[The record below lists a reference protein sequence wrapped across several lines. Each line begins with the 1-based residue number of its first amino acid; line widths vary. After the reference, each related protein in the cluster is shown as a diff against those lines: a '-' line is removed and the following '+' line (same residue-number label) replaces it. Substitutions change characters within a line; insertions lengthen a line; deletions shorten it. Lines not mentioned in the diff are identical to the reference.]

1 MADIII
7 NGPEGQ
13 STINNIPAWATEA
26 TQATMAKTM
35 IGVGN
40 KAEKI
45 EAVLQLM
52 LRGYEKL
59 REANSKGDKDMSKW
73 LNILA
78 KNDKTELQ
86 EGKKSTK
93 EISEG
98 LKELEKVQ
106 ADGLAELGK
115 LNSNTSNQNE
125 SLDKILKDL
134 SNSSNG
140 MLSFASIGGKT
151 LGGLGLA
158 INIAAKALGA
168 FGTVILVA
176 ANFVKNEFLDVFRF
190 FNNSLSA
197 GTGGIV
203 GLTHAVDNVAT
214 SANLAGMSLE
224 EFGDFAQQNSKILR
238 TLSARGFADLY
249 TKSLLAQDGLLA
261 IGMTADDAVE
271 SIMTELEY
279 RRRFGMMVAG
289 GGRDLQNSLVQ
300 SATDLRKFANAVGM
314 SEADLRAQS
323 EIQENNVDQLRL
335 RGKTLGA
342 SEQDIINNS
351 QYIARQLG
359 ALSMEDMINP
369 LFEAIS
375 KGSVGL
381 SDEMTSLGV
390 AFPGLMDIVNDAAQ
404 EFTMTGNLNKN
415 LGMEIATLF
424 DTMSD
429 VDAMNLRSL
438 VDAGVPAADA
448 ISNLQKQIGKFSAN
462 QLKKFQEDFDES
474 RLTMQN
480 TFNRLGFIVN
490 QGTASI
496 GDFGKT
502 VLLSGL
508 GFTKTIDDAGNE
520 TYNFNEGIEAL
531 GDSILAVTGRIFG
544 ENNSLYETVGFFNDY
559 IKAMFG
565 GIQKGETQDD
575 FEQRLDDA
583 RKLFVG
589 KINAFAEKLGDDL
602 NKELI
607 AGTLGSTISKMFQNL
622 IDGVAISIYEKT
634 GVDMGVGD
642 IYARRIREGRMG
654 MNQYREYAGDF
665 SSGDR
670 EVLSDQIFKEIIH
683 QQGNEMKITPKMS
696 GAVGG
701 FTDGEGANIQRLM
714 KGARGS
720 NYREGFDA
728 FMDDLNRVTDGQFG
742 EQFEKYFTSN
752 NKLKSGLSAN
762 DIKEADRLL
771 DMLNQRYMEVAD
783 FNRSSLDE
791 LTTLTK
797 LAENNGLDVQ
807 YASSELLD
815 HMFYKSGVFGLAEGQ
830 KLKTDI
836 DEDLRDMPYH
846 IQDAYMKFFQQS
858 FAEHGIDYVTSDGFA
873 NTMLNELNSGL
884 FREGLGNL
892 GFANTKLGFVNVKRG
907 AHQMPFYHGNTR
919 DRAQYGA
926 GKDVRFADEDF
937 ASFGGE
943 YMNSMKDNFLHF
955 KEYNKLVEMLNKLDS
970 RYTLDDK
977 SQNLVDEMRI
987 LVESNKRVSDNLNN
1001 VSNAISN
1008 DNST

>member
-35 IGVGN
+35 IGVGK

-78 KNDKTELQ
+78 KNDKVELA
-86 EGKKSTK
+86 EGKKATK

-151 LGGLGLA
+151 LGGLGRA
-158 INIAAKALGA
+158 IGIASTALGA
-168 FGTVILVA
+168 FGTVILLA

-203 GLTHAVDNVAT
+203 GLTHAVDNIAT

-261 IGMTADDAVE
+261 IGMTAEDAVE
-271 SIMTELEY
+271 SMMTELEY

-314 SEADLRAQS
+314 SEADLRSQS
-323 EIQENNVDQLRL
+323 EIQESNVDQLRL
-335 RGKTLGA
+335 VGKTLGA

-375 KGSVGL
+375 RGSVGL

-390 AFPGLMDIVNDAAQ
+390 AFPGLMDIVNDAAH
-404 EFTMTGNLNKN
+404 EFNMTGNLNKS

-462 QLKKFQEDFDES
+462 QLKKFQEEFDSS
-474 RLTMQN
+474 RLAMQN
-480 TFNRLGFIVN
+480 TFNKLGFIVN

-502 VLLSGL
+502 ALISAL
-508 GFTKTIDDAGNE
+508 GFSKTIDDAGNE
-520 TYNFNEGIEAL
+520 VYNFEEGL
-531 GDSILAVTGRIFG
+531 QDMGDSILAVTGRIFG

-565 GIQKGETQDD
+565 GVQKGETQED

-622 IDGVAISIYEKT
+622 IDGIAISVYEKT
-634 GVDMGVGD
+634 GVDMGVSD
-642 IYARRIREGRMG
+642 IYARQIREGRMG
-654 MNQYREYAGDF
+654 IDQYRQYAGNF

-670 EVLSDQIFKEIIH
+670 EVLSDQIFKDIIH
-683 QQGNEMKITPKMS
+683 QAGKEKKITKRMS

-701 FTDGEGANIQRLM
+701 YMEGDDADIQRLM
-714 KGARGS
+714 KGSRGS
-720 NYREGFDA
+720 KNREGFDA
-728 FMDDLNRVTDGQFG
+728 FMEDLNRVTDGRFEQQFD
-742 EQFEKYFTSN
+742 KYFKTNASGI
-752 NKLKSGLSAN
+752 KQKDGLSENEKTEAN
-762 DIKEADRLL
+762 NLL
-771 DMLNQRYMEVAD
+771 EILNQRYMEVAD
-783 FNRSSLDE
+783 FNRTSLDE

-807 YASSELLD
+807 YASSELLSKMGD
-815 HMFYKSGVFGLAEGQ
+815 SGVYGLAEGQ
-830 KLKTDI
+830 KLLTDI
-836 DEDLRDMPYH
+836 DKHLKDMPYAV
-846 IQDAYMKFFQQS
+846 QDAYVRFFSQS
-858 FAEHGIDYVTSDGFA
+858 FAEQGINYANDSGFA
-873 NTMLNELNSGL
+873 NSTQNNLNSAL
-884 FREGLGNL
+884 YREGL
-892 GFANTKLGFVNVKRG
+892 TKLGVVNGVIPKYNFNHDGTRNRAKYNNPRG
-907 AHQMPFYHGNTR
+907 GEAS
-919 DRAQYGA
+919 
-926 GKDVRFADEDF
+926 FADQDF
-937 ASFGGE
+937 ATFGGE
-943 YMNSMKDNFLHF
+943 YINSMKDNFLHY
-955 KEYNKLVEMLNKLDS
+955 KEYNKLVEMLNNLDS
-970 RYTLDDK
+970 RYTLDSD
-977 SQNLVDEMRI
+977 SQQLIDGMRD
-987 LVESNKRVSDNLNN
+987 LVEKNRDVSDRLNN
-1001 VSNAISN
+1001 LTNAISN

>member
-78 KNDKTELQ
+78 KNDKVELQ

-115 LNSNTSNQNE
+115 LNSNTSKQNE
-125 SLDKILKDL
+125 DLDKILRDL

-140 MLSFASIGGKT
+140 MFSFASIGGKS

-249 TKSLLAQDGLLA
+249 TKSLLAQDGLLS

-289 GGRDLQNSLVQ
+289 GGRDLQASLIQ

-314 SEADLRAQS
+314 SEADLRSQS
-323 EIQENNVDQLRL
+323 EIQENNLDQLRL
-335 RGKTLGA
+335 VGKTLGA

-381 SDEMTSLGV
+381 SDEMTSLSI
-390 AFPGLMDIVNDAAQ
+390 AFPGLMDIVNDAAH
-404 EFTMTGNLNKN
+404 EFKMTGNLNKN

-424 DTMSD
+424 DTMSE
-429 VDAMNLRSL
+429 VDAINLRSL

-502 VLLSGL
+502 TILSAL
-508 GFTKTIDDAGNE
+508 GFSKRIDEAGNE
-520 TYNFNEGIEAL
+520 TYNFNEGLIDM
-531 GDSILAVTGRIFG
+531 GNSILAVTGRIFG

-565 GIQKGETQDD
+565 GIQKGETQDE

-589 KINAFAEKLGDDL
+589 KINAFAQKLGDDL

-607 AGTLGSTISKMFQNL
+607 AGTLGSTISKMFQQL

-634 GVDMGVGD
+634 GVDMGVSD
-642 IYARRIREGRMG
+642 IYTRRIREGNMG
-654 MNQYREYAGDF
+654 IDQYRQF
-665 SSGDR
+665 VGDR
-670 EVLSDQIFKEIIH
+670 SVRERETLSDQIFKDIIF
-683 QQGNEMKITPKMS
+683 QQGNEMKITKKMS

-701 FTDGEGANIQRLM
+701 YMEGDGANIQRLM
-714 KGARGS
+714 KGKSGS
-720 NYREGFDA
+720 SYRKGFDA
-728 FMDDLNRVTDGQFG
+728 FMEDLNRVTDGRFE
-742 EQFEKYFTSN
+742 EQFDKYFNTTASGV
-752 NKLKSGLSAN
+752 KLKDGLSAN
-762 DIKEADRLL
+762 EQTEADKLL
-771 DMLNQRYMEVAD
+771 DTLNQRYMEVAD
-783 FNRSSLDE
+783 FNRMSLKE

-797 LAENNGLDVQ
+797 LAENNGLEVQ

-815 HMFYKSGVFGLAEGQ
+815 KMSDKSGVYGLAEGQ
-830 KLKTDI
+830 KLLTDI
-836 DEDLRDMPYH
+836 DEDLKDMPYH
-846 IQDAYMKFFQQS
+846 IQDAYVKFFKQAYSEQ
-858 FAEHGIDYVTSDGFA
+858 GIDYVTSGGFA
-873 NTMLNELNSGL
+873 NASQNTLNSMLYEEAVGKL
-884 FREGLGNL
+884 GGITGLGPAAPFRHGDSKNL
-892 GFANTKLGFVNVKRG
+892 AEYSDGKNTFSARTE
-907 AHQMPFYHGNTR
+907 FTT
-919 DRAQYGA
+919 
-926 GKDVRFADEDF
+926 
-937 ASFGGE
+937 FGGK
-943 YMNSMKDNFLHF
+943 YMESMKDNFLDF
-955 KEYNKLVEMLNKLDS
+955 KEYGKLIAMLNRLDDK
-970 RYTLDDK
+970 YTLDEK
-977 SQNLVDEMRI
+977 SQDLVDEMRL
-987 LVESNKRVSDNLNN
+987 LVESNKDVSDKLNN